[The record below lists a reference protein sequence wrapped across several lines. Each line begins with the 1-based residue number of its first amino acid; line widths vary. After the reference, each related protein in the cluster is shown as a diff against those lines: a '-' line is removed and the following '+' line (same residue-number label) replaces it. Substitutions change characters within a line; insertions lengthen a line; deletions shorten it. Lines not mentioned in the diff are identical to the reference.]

1 MWREIRTE
9 MPAHNGRF
17 ACGEIAALS
26 WHSCNMKR
34 IFLVFCFFATFAVSS
49 TAQKRFWQLSEGD
62 IFPEIMFTTIDG
74 ELLKT
79 ENLSGKVVFYN
90 FYFAAC
96 VPCIAQKGVLNELYE
111 KFSKN
116 DDVVFIS
123 VTHDNVETAQ
133 KFRETHGLQFK
144 IVSMS
149 REERNR
155 FAVSAWPTN
164 ILVGTDGKIVL
175 KMIGG
180 RNNQTRNRFSS
191 AIQNEIQKLKSQ

>member
-1 MWREIRTE
+1 
-9 MPAHNGRF
+9 
-17 ACGEIAALS
+17 
-26 WHSCNMKR
+26 MKR
-34 IFLVFCFFATFAVSS
+34 IFWIFWIIATFAVSS
-49 TAQKRFWQLSEGD
+49 AAQKRFWQLSEGD

-96 VPCIAQKGVLNELYE
+96 APCIDQKSVLNELYE

-123 VTHDNVETAQ
+123 VTHDNDETAK
-133 KFRETHGLQFK
+133 KFREIHGIQFK

-149 REERNR
+149 REERNQ

-191 AIQNEIQKLKSQ
+191 AIQSEIQKMKSEIQKMP